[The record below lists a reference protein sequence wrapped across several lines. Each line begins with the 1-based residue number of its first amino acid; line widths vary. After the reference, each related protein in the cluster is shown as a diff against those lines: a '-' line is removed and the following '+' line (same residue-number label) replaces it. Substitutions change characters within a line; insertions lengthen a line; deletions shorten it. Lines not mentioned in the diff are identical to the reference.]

1 MFPFTERCSM
11 KISRKTPLLSGLI
24 VTLALASVGWAQAQS
39 GPGSGPMGAHRGGPM
54 AGQAASSPGAEMQH
68 GPRHMMRTVGMG
80 HGHMGAGRHAGAMPH
95 ERLLDRVGA
104 SAEQRTRIRE
114 IYRAA
119 HSDIAKSHEAQ
130 RDLHRQMAALMT
142 APQVDAAA
150 AEALR
155 QKMSAGHDAVS
166 KRMLQAQ
173 LDASAVLTPEQRQKM
188 SEHMAQRREMRDRHW
203 RERQQLEQ
211 PRG

>member
-1 MFPFTERCSM
+1 M
-11 KISRKTPLLSGLI
+11 KTPRKIPLLTGL
-24 VTLALASVGWAQAQS
+24 VATLALASMGWAQAQPA
-39 GPGSGPMGAHRGGPM
+39 GPGAGPMMGPHHGGPM
-54 AGQAASSPGAEMQH
+54 AGPAAAAPGADMQP
-68 GPRHMMRTVGMG
+68 GGRHMMMRTMGMG
-80 HGHMGAGRHAGAMPH
+80 HGPMAHGPMAPGMQPGTMVH
-95 ERLLDRVGA
+95 ERMLDRVGA
-104 SAEQRTRIRE
+104 SAEQKTKIRE

-119 HSDIAKSHEAQ
+119 HADIAKTHEAQ

-173 LDASAVLTPEQRQKM
+173 LDAGAVLTPEQRQKL
-188 SEHMAQRREMRDRHW
+188 SAHMAQRRELRDRHL